1 MAANGSVAF
10 KTSMRGFDKKDVM
23 DYIEDMTR
31 ASQANEQRLNKKIE
45 DLQKERQHLDGQ
57 VKMLT
62 ANVSKLEETVS
73 QLEASIGDEKQ
84 KVNTL
89 SAAVIDLNQEIERQK
104 SRYDQRVRELGE
116 QRQLGLQLAKERDLL
131 KKQRGVDTQQ
141 AAAQIGEV
149 MVQAKLY
156 ADEMVSKAKKEADTV
171 YNAAMQATG
180 SLGAEIMKIKDD
192 LTQLKGTFKQASD
205 LLDERLDNIVQMA
218 QNLQNNIGAQVK
230 RWYDAVAEEPLS
242 QPDEGGDHLREEQ
255 EGTAQTGV
263 QDTGT
268 MQTNE

>member
-1 MAANGSVAF
+1 MAGNGSVAF

-57 VKMLT
+57 VKLLT
-62 ANVSKLEETVS
+62 ANVSKLEEAIS
-73 QLEASIGDEKQ
+73 QLEGSLGDEKQ
-84 KVNTL
+84 KVSTL
-89 SAAVIDLNQEIERQK
+89 SSAVIDLNQEIDRQK

-116 QRQLGLQLAKERDLL
+116 QKQLNLQLAKERDLL

-156 ADEMVSKAKKEADTV
+156 ADEMVSKAKNEADTV

-230 RWYDAVAEEPLS
+230 RWYDAVAEEPIS
-242 QPDEGGDHLREEQ
+242 PTEEGEDARQNDQDGAVQD
-255 EGTAQTGV
+255 GV
-263 QDTGT
+263 QQAGSG
-268 MQTNE
+268 QTNE